1 MLFWQHGLASFI
13 EIVTGAGILLGLFT
27 WPLAVVSIILT
38 ITAWATNGFD
48 MTHWFILLSSIAI
61 MNGSGRG
68 FGLDFY
74 VVPLL
79 QKLFGGLWYGKA
91 KSIYDDL
98 DK

>member
-1 MLFWQHGLASFI
+1 
-13 EIVTGAGILLGLFT
+13 
-27 WPLAVVSIILT
+27 
-38 ITAWATNGFD
+38 